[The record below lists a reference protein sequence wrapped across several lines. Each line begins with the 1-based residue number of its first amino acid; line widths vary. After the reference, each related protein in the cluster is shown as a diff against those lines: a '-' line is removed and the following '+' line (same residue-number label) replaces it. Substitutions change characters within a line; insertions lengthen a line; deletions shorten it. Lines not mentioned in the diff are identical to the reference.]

1 MAYFIHDDI
10 RFHYIDIGEG
20 IPFIFQHG
28 LGGSTEQ
35 IRNIFTPPS
44 GIRLLT
50 FDFRGHGATVEIGP
64 EDELGFDTFGDDLA
78 AFMDHLNIDKA
89 IVGGISMGAAVSLN
103 FVLRYPNRTLGSI
116 FSRPAWLDQ
125 PMSQEIR
132 DMFREVVRLIRED
145 GPRTGRHMLTKY
157 EPYLDLARKSP
168 AVAQS
173 FLGYFDYHYAE
184 ITTAKYI
191 LMPADRPC
199 GDRRLWQTIKTP
211 VLVMANSMDPV
222 HPIEYGKTLA
232 DNIKQ
237 AEFKELTSKSINS
250 NQHIRDV
257 QQYLETF
264 LKQYLIKQ

>member
-1 MAYFIHDDI
+1 MAYFIHDGI
-10 RFHYIDIGEG
+10 RFHYIEIGEG

-35 IRNIFTPPS
+35 IRDVFTPPS

-50 FDFRGHGATVEIGP
+50 FDFRGHGSTIEIGP
-64 EDELGFDTFGDDLA
+64 EDEFSFDTFGDDLA
-78 AFMDHLNIDKA
+78 AFMDHLNIEKA

-103 FVLRYPNRTLGSI
+103 FVLRYPNRTLGSV

-132 DMFREVVRLIRED
+132 DMFREVVRLIREE
-145 GPRTGRHMLTKY
+145 GPKAGRHMLTGY

-168 AVAQS
+168 AVAKS
-173 FLGYFDYHYAE
+173 FLSYFDYDYAE
-184 ITTAKYI
+184 TTTAKYI
-191 LMPADRPC
+191 LMPEDRPC
-199 GDRRLWQTIKTP
+199 EDRCLWKNIKTP

-222 HPIEYGKTLA
+222 HPMEYGKTLT
-232 DNIKQ
+232 NCISQ
-237 AEFKELTSKSINS
+237 AEFKELTSKTVDS

-257 QQYLETF
+257 QQHLETF
-264 LKQYLIKQ
+264 LKQYFIKQ